1 MLTVGLGGAGLVA
14 NFFLTL
20 VTPHTIAQQP
30 SLSMGLPREEY
41 WSGLPLPSLG
51 DLPDPAIKPRP
62 PGFFF
67 F

>member
-30 SLSMGLPREEY
+30 SLSMGLPREEH
-41 WSGLPLPSLG
+41 WSGLPLT
-51 DLPDPAIKPRP
+51 DPAIKPRP

-67 F
+67 YLTN